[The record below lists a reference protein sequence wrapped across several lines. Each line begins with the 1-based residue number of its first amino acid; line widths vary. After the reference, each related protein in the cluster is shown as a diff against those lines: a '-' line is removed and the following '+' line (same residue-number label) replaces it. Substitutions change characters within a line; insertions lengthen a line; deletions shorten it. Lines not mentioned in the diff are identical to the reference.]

1 MLFTLSRSLREH
13 WPAVKWDRYV
23 SGSNYFRRESNGA
36 IRFARRNPDGA
47 EQSGRVGCG
56 REQRCVARFA
66 RITHS
71 ARARAR
77 ALGISPNIFLLG
89 QTLPPSLARSL
100 ARGESLE
107 TESVPVV
114 PLLLA
119 EGKGKGVVEWEK

>member
-36 IRFARRNPDGA
+36 IRFSRRKPDGA
-47 EQSGRVGCG
+47 ERATGARVWTWATLRGQVRSHHTLG
-56 REQRCVARFA
+56 A
-66 RITHS
+66 S
-71 ARARAR
+71 ARS
-77 ALGISPNIFLLG
+77 LGISPNIFLLG

-114 PLLLA
+114 PLLLTEA
-119 EGKGKGVVEWEK
+119 RAKAWWNGKSE